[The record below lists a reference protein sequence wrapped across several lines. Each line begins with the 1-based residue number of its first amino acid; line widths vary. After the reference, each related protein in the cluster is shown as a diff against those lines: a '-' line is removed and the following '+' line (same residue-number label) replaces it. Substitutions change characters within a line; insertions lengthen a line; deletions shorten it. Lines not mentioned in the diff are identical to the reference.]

1 MKSPC
6 TPAPFALSRLL
17 IFKAT
22 SPCAL
27 APPWACALAAVAI
40 RQRMALADGA
50 EQTFLVRRLGEAIA
64 DAICGCSPT
73 ISPEQE
79 FLVAFDNF
87 WLLGDQAQLAALA
100 EAQTHVR
107 ESAVERWR
115 FLRRPRA

>member
-1 MKSPC
+1 MYTCPFC
-6 TPAPFALSRLL
+6 PVQVADLQGHLALCDHAPMGLRAL
-17 IFKAT
+17 
-22 SPCAL
+22 
-27 APPWACALAAVAI
+27 ALAAVAI

-50 EQTFLVRRLGEAIA
+50 EQALLVQRLGEAIA
-64 DAICGCSPT
+64 DAICDCSPM
-73 ISPEQE
+73 IPPEQE